1 MKEPGTAFIF
11 AASQVEADSFLE
23 SRGCDRAFGCWWDA
37 KSGRRL
43 VFLDR
48 AARLKPLSRPSVY
61 SITGCERHP
70 EYAAIRRVMQ
80 DRKAREVIYP

>member
-1 MKEPGTAFIF
+1 M
-11 AASQVEADSFLE
+11 
-23 SRGCDRAFGCWWDA
+23 
-37 KSGRRL
+37 
-43 VFLDR
+43 FLDR

-70 EYAAIRRVMQ
+70 EYAAIRRIMQ